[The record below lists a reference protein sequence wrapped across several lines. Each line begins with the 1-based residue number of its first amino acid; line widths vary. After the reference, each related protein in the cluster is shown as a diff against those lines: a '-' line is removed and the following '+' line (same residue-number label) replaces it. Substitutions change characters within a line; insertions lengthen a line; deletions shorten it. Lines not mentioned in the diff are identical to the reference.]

1 MAKAKK
7 ITKQELEKVVEQQ
20 KEVNTFLNQLGV
32 LESNKHIVLHRLD
45 KLNEKVEETK
55 AMLESKYG
63 AVNINLEDGTY
74 TEIED
79 KK

>member
-1 MAKAKK
+1 MAKANK
-7 ITKQELEKVVEQQ
+7 ITKEELEKVVEQQ

-74 TEIED
+74 TKIED

>member
-1 MAKAKK
+1 MAKANK
-7 ITKQELEKVVEQQ
+7 ITKEELEKVVKEQ
-20 KEVNTFLNQLGV
+20 KEVNTLLNQLGV

-45 KLNEKVEETK
+45 KLNERVEETK
-55 AMLESKYG
+55 NMLESKYG

-79 KK
+79 NK

>member
-7 ITKQELEKVVEQQ
+7 ITKQELEQVVEQQ

>member
-45 KLNEKVEETK
+45 KLNERVEETK

>member
-1 MAKAKK
+1 MAKANK
-7 ITKQELEKVVEQQ
+7 ITKEELEKVVEEQ
-20 KEVNTFLNQLGV
+20 KEVNTLLNQLGV

-55 AMLESKYG
+55 AMLENKYG
-63 AVNINLEDGTY
+63 PVNINLEDGTY

>member
-1 MAKAKK
+1 MAKANK
-7 ITKQELEKVVEQQ
+7 ITKKELEKVVEEQ
-20 KEVNTFLNQLGV
+20 KEVNTLLNQLGV

-45 KLNEKVEETK
+45 KLNERVEETK